1 MPWKMNGESL
11 ALDTGGN
18 PIFVK
23 DDGSEASVEAGTI
36 SRLNGEAKSH
46 RERAEKAE
54 TALKNYEGLDPTKAR
69 EALDTV
75 AKLGDKKLI
84 ENGEVEK
91 LKTQINEQYQVKV
104 RELESTLQN
113 TVTERDNLIRR
124 TTIQASK
131 FLQERVAVPAEMFES
146 VMAKNFKVEDGKV
159 VPYDLA
165 GNKVMSNK
173 RFGEV
178 ADIDEAFEIIV
189 NGYAHK
195 DTILKAPNMSG
206 TGNTGAGA
214 GAAGSKTM
222 KRDDFMNLHPSEQAK
237 TMKQGIALID

>member
-1 MPWKMNGESL
+1 MPWKMNGDVL

-23 DDGSEASVEAGTI
+23 DDGSEASVEAATI
-36 SRLNGEAKSH
+36 SRLNGENKTL
-46 RERAEKAE
+46 RERGDKAL
-54 TALKNYEGLDPTKAR
+54 ADLKNYEGLDAVKAR
-69 EALDTV
+69 EALETV
-75 AKLGDKKLI
+75 AKLGDKKLV

-91 LKTQINEQYQVKV
+91 LKNQINEQYQTKI
-104 RELESTLQN
+104 RELETKNQ
-113 TVTERDNLIRR
+113 VTEAERDNLIRR
-124 TTIQASK
+124 TAIQGSK
-131 FLQERVAVPAEMFES
+131 FIQERVAVPAEMFES

-173 RFGEV
+173 KFGEI

-189 NGYAHK
+189 GGYAHK

-214 GAAGSKTM
+214 GAAGSKTIV
-222 KRDDFMNLHPSEQAK
+222 RADFEKLAPMQQ
-237 TMKQGIALID
+237 KQIVTEGIAII